1 MTKYCYYILV
11 LTLQDK
17 VYEEIISCVGNTN
30 EDINQTDLKKLTY
43 MDQVIKE
50 TMRMFP
56 VFPAYPRGLTE
67 DTKLSKLDGVKKT
80 SESNYDERRYK
91 V

>member
-1 MTKYCYYILV
+1 M
-11 LTLQDK
+11 
-17 VYEEIISCVGNTN
+17 GNTN

-56 VFPAYPRGLTE
+56 VFPAFPRRLTE
-67 DTKLSKLDGVKKT
+67 DTKLSKLDDVKKT
-80 SESNYDERRYK
+80 LQSNYDELRYT